1 MVLSTAAKSDEM
13 PEHSETERRLT
24 EVSDKLDKLDRKFDR
39 LLIGNG
45 SEGALGRLTKL
56 EQRQSFIHTCYL
68 WLAGGFAW
76 LAWMVI
82 PDYFSNHK

>member
-1 MVLSTAAKSDEM
+1 M
-13 PEHSETERRLT
+13 PNTETDRHLT
-24 EVSDKLDKLDRKFDR
+24 EIRDEVRELRTTMNR

-56 EQRQSFIHTCYL
+56 EQRQGFLHTCYL
-68 WLAGGFAW
+68 WLVGGFAW

-82 PDYFSNHK
+82 PGYFNGQK

>member
-1 MVLSTAAKSDEM
+1 MVLSTAGESNPM
-13 PEHSETERRLT
+13 SNSETDRHLLEIRD
-24 EVSDKLDKLDRKFDR
+24 EVRELRSTVNR

-56 EQRQSFIHTCYL
+56 EQRQGFLQTCYL
-68 WLAGGFAW
+68 WLLGGFAW

-82 PDYFSNHK
+82 PGYFNGQK

>member
-1 MVLSTAAKSDEM
+1 MSTAGESNPM
-13 PEHSETERRLT
+13 PNTETDRHLT
-24 EVSDKLDKLDRKFDR
+24 EIRDEVRELRTTMNR

-56 EQRQSFIHTCYL
+56 EQRQGFLHTCYL
-68 WLAGGFAW
+68 WLVGGFAW

-82 PDYFSNHK
+82 PGYFNGQK